1 MNVKSIRLFLPL
13 ASSLLCLQAASAQSG
28 TVTAGGTS
36 TPAPFPFGTNGPPST
51 DPNTRVNYSGEFQ
64 QIYDASAFTSPVVIS
79 QISFSSADAST
90 GNVAETASYNFTI
103 TLANTTA
110 SVTDTTSSFVSTT
123 GGTTVYSGTLTANLL
138 ANNTFDLNIPLMMPF
153 TYMPGAQNLLLDVV
167 INSATSTNADGTSE
181 TDLFQAGDAPVRTI
195 FHSDGGNPNSPTNTA
210 QTGLLTQFTTTP
222 APAPEPSS
230 VLSLLVGM
238 GGVAMACGL
247 KAAKR
252 RASAAQ

>member
-1 MNVKSIRLFLPL
+1 MSVKSICLFLPL
-13 ASSLLCLQAASAQSG
+13 IGSLLCLQAASAQSG

-36 TPAPFPFGTNGPPST
+36 TPAPYPFGTDGPAGSGT
-51 DPNTRVNYSGEFQ
+51 NYSGEFQ

-79 QISFSSADAST
+79 QISFSSADAGST
-90 GNVAETASYNFTI
+90 GNVAERATYNFTI
-103 TLANTTA
+103 TLANTSA
-110 SVTDTTSSFVSTT
+110 SVTDTTPSFVSTT
-123 GGTTVYSGTLTANLL
+123 GGTTVYSGTLTADLL
-138 ANNTFDLNIPLMMPF
+138 ANNTFDLNIPLMTPF

-181 TDLFQAGDAPVRTI
+181 TDLFQAGAAPVRSI
-195 FHSDGGNPNSPTNTA
+195 FYSGGTPSTPINTA

-230 VLSLLVGM
+230 VLSLLLGIS
-238 GGVAMACGL
+238 GVALACGL

-252 RASAAQ
+252 KHQAA

>member
-36 TPAPFPFGTNGPPST
+36 TPAPFPFGTDGPAGSGL
-51 DPNTRVNYSGEFQ
+51 NNYSGEFQ

-90 GNVAETASYNFTI
+90 GNVAETATYNFTI

-110 SVTDTTSSFVSTT
+110 SVTDTNPNFVSMT

-210 QTGLLTQFTTTP
+210 QAGLLTQFTTTP

-252 RASAAQ
+252 RASSAQ

>member
-36 TPAPFPFGTNGPPST
+36 SPNTYPFGTNGPAGSGL
-51 DPNTRVNYSGEFQ
+51 NNYSGEFQ

-79 QISFSSADAST
+79 QISFSSAVAVPG
-90 GNVAETASYNFTI
+90 GNVPETATYDFTI

-110 SVTDTTSSFVSTT
+110 SVTDTTPSFVSTT
-123 GGTTVYSGTLTANLL
+123 GGTMVYSGTLTANLL
-138 ANNTFDLNIPLMMPF
+138 ANNTFDLNIPLMTPF

-210 QTGLLTQFTTTP
+210 QAGLLTQFTTTP

-230 VLSLLVGM
+230 VLILLVGI

-252 RASAAQ
+252 RTSAAQ

>member
-36 TPAPFPFGTNGPPST
+36 TPAPFPFGTNGPAGSGL
-51 DPNTRVNYSGEFQ
+51 NNYSGEFQ

-79 QISFSSADAST
+79 QISFSSADAGST
-90 GNVAETASYNFTI
+90 GNVAERATYDFTI

-110 SVTDTTSSFVSTT
+110 SVTDTNPNFVSTT
-123 GGTTVYSGTLTANLL
+123 GGTTVYSGTLTADLL
-138 ANNTFDLNIPLMMPF
+138 ANNTFDLNIPLMTPF

-181 TDLFQAGDAPVRTI
+181 TDLFQAGAAPVRSI
-195 FHSDGGNPNSPTNTA
+195 FYSGGTPSTPINTA

-252 RASAAQ
+252 RASAAR